1 VEGEDA
7 KAAYKV
13 AFKLCQGNEIVIQ
26 LWVDNKGKRGN
37 PCATGATMARAPR
50 TQTVEVSLEVE
61 RDLADGSDTFAYE
74 LLVECKYYP
83 GRPPPPCS
91 DHDHPNFSD
100 PGDGPELEV
109 EKITVESIVDG
120 EGENVAL
127 DDPRA
132 LKAEKIELT
141 QSEEESLY
149 DSAGSKCDDYD
160 GPDPDE
166 AYERW
171 RDMRDERGL

>member
-1 VEGEDA
+1 
-7 KAAYKV
+7 
-13 AFKLCQGNEIVIQ
+13 
-26 LWVDNKGKRGN
+26 
-37 PCATGATMARAPR
+37 MARAPWTR
-50 TQTVEVSLEVE
+50 TVEVSLAVE
-61 RDLADGSDTFAYE
+61 RDLIDQSDSFIYE
-74 LLVECKYYP
+74 LLVQCEYYP

-109 EKITVESIVDG
+109 KKITIESIVDG
-120 EGENVAL
+120 EGEDVAL

-141 QSEEESLY
+141 QSEEDSLY
-149 DSAGSKCDDYD
+149 DSAGSRYDGDD

-166 AYERW
+166 AYEHW
-171 RDMRDERGL
+171 RDMQDERGL